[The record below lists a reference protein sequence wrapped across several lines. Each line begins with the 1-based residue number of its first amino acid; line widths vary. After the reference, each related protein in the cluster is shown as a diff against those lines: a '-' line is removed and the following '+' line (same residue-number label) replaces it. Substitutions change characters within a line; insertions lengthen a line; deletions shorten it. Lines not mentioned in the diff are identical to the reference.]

1 VTQGRSLLLPLVLA
15 AGLLSACTAPGARPV
30 GPPLRNAVHRAPR
43 VPDAADHAAADLA
56 AAALV
61 RDVAALDQALAALQE
76 FDAGRETPTGLEPA
90 ALVLRGAAL
99 ESGRRHRHAVEALLE
114 RDDLDPALRRRLEHQ
129 QADDPLVRA
138 EARVRDARRIS
149 VARAFNTVAEPVGR
163 SLLTTAL
170 APVRLGRAVLRYALD
185 LYQRD
190 PLPLQRRQAL
200 AHWKD
205 FLARYPNAPE
215 RERVELQVHDAQ
227 VRWRKT
233 RREQA
238 LDQAE
243 AALDVGRHREA
254 LVLADRALRYSP
266 EHPGAEQVRTAAAEQ
281 IEHQRRSFRESE
293 RFTSAASDFGDET
306 RKLALAVLLPS
317 DASWLALDD
326 VPPTSANAEAA
337 AFAELTLRAGAN
349 QEHDHHDGLVRLAA
363 LDAETHPMARHAR
376 AALADPRRNP
386 HDLFRAAR
394 ARDRWQRTAW
404 IFFGPL
410 AERPPKASIEGALQT
425 LVDFPGVI
433 QAGMTLPLRILQ
445 WPWMPP
451 PATAKVTALQAR
463 RYLVR
468 HPQGVHRDEV
478 LGWLARYE
486 GARNNHVGALRLA
499 EQREPG
505 GDHDALREQAA
516 SQAFRVALGEQRR
529 DVRQALLAGVSR
541 RFPTTEAGD
550 EAGRLVRIEAEEHTP
565 QRIEISRGFLEENP
579 EVAGPDGLDLD
590 PALLDGNPSN
600 GELHDDG
607 IAWIGGRVIELAYV
621 AASGDPDDE
630 ADRQT
635 FAASDERLRQ
645 LVSRLEETSFRNAL
659 LDDDDPV
666 IPDAERDLAFERAR
680 LGITKTPGVGAAPAS
695 FAYRG
700 MRERYG
706 VVRRREPIL
715 PFDIVVQGNLS
726 DLSLGAFP
734 RLREPKKT
742 EDAPLYE

>member
-1 VTQGRSLLLPLVLA
+1 MMRPASRLVPLCLAVGVL
-15 AGLLSACTAPGARPV
+15 GACTAPGARPI
-30 GPPLRNAVHRAPR
+30 GPPLRNVVHRAPR
-43 VPDAADHAAADLA
+43 VPDGGDRAAAALA

-61 RDVAALDQALAALQE
+61 RDVPALDQALVALQE
-76 FDAGRETPTGLEPA
+76 FDATRESPSGLEPA

-99 ESGRRHRHAVEALLE
+99 ESGRRQRHAVAALLE
-114 RDDLDPALRRRLEHQ
+114 RGDLDPALRRRLERG
-129 QADDPLVRA
+129 QADDPLVR
-138 EARVRDARRIS
+138 
-149 VARAFNTVAEPVGR
+149 ARAFNTVAEPVGR

-170 APVRLGRAVLRYALD
+170 APIRISRAVLRYALD

-200 AHWKD
+200 AHWKE
-205 FLARYPNAPE
+205 FLARYPNSPE
-215 RERVELQVHDAQ
+215 REGIEARVSEAQ
-227 VRWRKT
+227 VRWRQT

-238 LDQAE
+238 LDAAE
-243 AALDVGRHREA
+243 AALDAGRQREA
-254 LVLADRALRYSP
+254 LVLADRALGHSP
-266 EHPGAEQVRTAAAEQ
+266 EHAGAERVRAAAAEA
-281 IEHQRRSFRESE
+281 IERERRGLRSSE
-293 RFTSAASDFGDET
+293 DFTSAPVHFGAET
-306 RKLALAVLLPS
+306 RELARAVLLPS
-317 DASWLALDD
+317 DASWLVLGDTPASS
-326 VPPTSANAEAA
+326 TNAEAA
-337 AFAELTLRAGAN
+337 AFALTSLRAALKQERGA
-349 QEHDHHDGLVRLAA
+349 HAGLATLAA
-363 LDAETHPMARHAR
+363 LDSDTHPMARHAR

-394 ARDRWQRTAW
+394 SRDRRQRAAW
-404 IFFGPL
+404 ILFGPL
-410 AERPPKASIEGALQT
+410 AERPPQASLEGAVKT

-433 QAGMTLPLRILQ
+433 QALLTLPLRVIQ

-451 PATAKVTALQAR
+451 PGTAKVTALQAR

-486 GARNNHVGALRLA
+486 RGRNNHVGALRVA
-499 EQREPG
+499 EQREPE
-505 GDHDALREQAA
+505 GDHDGLRELAARQALR
-516 SQAFRVALGEQRR
+516 VAQGEERR
-529 DVRQALLAGVSR
+529 DVRRALLSGVSR

-550 EAGRLVRIEAEEHTP
+550 AAGRLVRSELEEHTP

-579 EVAGPDGLDLD
+579 EVAGPGGLDLD

-600 GELHDDG
+600 GELHADG
-607 IAWIGGRVIELAYV
+607 IAWIGGRVIELSYV
-621 AASGDPDDE
+621 AASGDPDD
-630 ADRQT
+630 APDRQT
-635 FAASDERLRQ
+635 FGASPERLRQ

-666 IPDAERDLAFERAR
+666 IPDAERDVAFERAR
-680 LGITKTPGVGAAPAS
+680 LGVAAPDARPAARAS

-706 VVRRREPIL
+706 LVRRREPIL
-715 PFDIVVQGNLS
+715 PFDIVVQGSLA